1 MWPGASCEAGLYPG
15 PVRRTGILAVLM
27 LALGGALTPAVHA
40 ADQRAWTLRALDLQY
55 ELGSDLGLANAP
67 WVYTH
72 NAFNSRAELG
82 PRSVSANDPNQ
93 ILTVVGQ
100 LDEGV
105 RHIEIDTH
113 LFPSP
118 SDPRVGAL
126 GPVVCH
132 STEQHAGCSGEKSL
146 VAVLSEVRGW
156 LRAHPRQVILLYLES
171 HLDTVDGYA
180 AGADEVEEA
189 LGDVLYKPPAGG
201 GCTPMPLDVSRNQ
214 IRRAGKQVLAIGPCG
229 LGPRWPALVFDES
242 PRLTGDDNNTFRD
255 FPDCGPDFTRAKYEA
270 SPIRY
275 YEDSTQVSANVNGGT
290 DPITAPIAARMT
302 RCGVDLLGFDMLTR
316 GDPRL
321 AAVVWSWAPGEPA
334 PGRDCAVQRPDGRWA
349 ARPCGERHRVACRD
363 ATGYWR
369 IPAGRASARAAARLC
384 GRPGLT
390 QGVPH
395 TGYEGQRLKASQAR
409 AGAGEVWLGHRRR
422 GDGGKAYER
431 KGCGPSLRRSGR
443 RRLVRHRV
451 VSTVVR
457 LGFVCTG
464 ERLNRPI
471 VVRGGQRA
479 VRSRTGRAVR
489 IRVGP
494 HTRELRVGYSYR
506 GKRRAVTVLL
516 RRR

>member
-1 MWPGASCEAGLYPG
+1 MALVAAMCLTATPGA
-15 PVRRTGILAVLM
+15 
-27 LALGGALTPAVHA
+27 HA
-40 ADQRAWTLRALDLQY
+40 ADARAWTLRALDLQY

-82 PRSVSANDPNQ
+82 PGSVSANDPNQ

-105 RHIEIDTH
+105 RHLEIDTH

-118 SDPRVGAL
+118 TDPRVGAS

-146 VAVLSEVRGW
+146 VAVLNEVRGW

-201 GCTPMPLDVSRNQ
+201 GCTPMPLKLSRNQ

-229 LGPRWPALVFDES
+229 LGPRWPSLVFNES
-242 PRLTGDDNNTFRD
+242 PRLTGADNAPFRD

-275 YEDSTQVSANVNGGT
+275 YEDSTQVSKNVNGAT
-290 DPITAPIAARMT
+290 DPLTGPIAGRMI
-302 RCGVDLLGFDMLTR
+302 RCGVDLIGFDMLAH
-316 GDPRL
+316 GDSRL
-321 AAVVWSWAPGEPA
+321 GALVWSWAPGEPT

-349 ARPCGERHRVACRD
+349 TRPCAERHRVACRD

-369 IPAGRASARAAARLC
+369 IPAGKVSARAAARLC
-384 GRPGLT
+384 GRPALV
-390 QGVPH
+390 QGVPR
-395 TGYEGQRLKASQAR
+395 TGYEGQRLRASQAR

-422 GDGGKAYER
+422 GDGWKAYER
-431 KGCGPSLRRSGR
+431 RGCGPSLRGGERP
-443 RRLVRHRV
+443 RLVRREKATLV
-451 VSTVVR
+451 VKLRFT
-457 LGFVCTG
+457 CTG

-471 VVRGGQRA
+471 VVRGGRRA
-479 VRSRTGRAVR
+479 LRSRTGRRLRV
-489 IRVGP
+489 RVGP
-494 HTRELRVGYSYR
+494 RTKRLRVGFIYR
-506 GKRRAVTVLL
+506 GKRRGVTVPL
-516 RRR
+516 RR